1 MSGGVIMSN
10 LVAPWVRRFLVQYV
24 IDERNYTPDTQ
35 HSYRDT
41 FRLFLPFTARQCR
54 CAVDQLA
61 LLKVTPKVV
70 RAFLIHLEQGR
81 RCGPATCN
89 QRLATLRAWCG
100 FVGINSPE
108 HLEWSRQIR
117 MVRFKKHAPAPRQYL
132 EKEQMKALLA
142 APDRREAQGF
152 RDHALLLFLY
162 NTGARAS
169 EATRLT
175 VGDLDLVRSA
185 VTLHG
190 KGRRVRQCPLWKVT
204 VAALREL
211 VTDRA
216 AGQAVF
222 VSQRGGPLTRYG
234 VHTLVERHAQ
244 RTALTNPSLRSKRV
258 SPHTIRHACAMDLL
272 RSGVDI
278 NTIRALLGHVSL
290 TTTNIYA
297 ESDLD
302 MKAKALALCEAPL
315 QRSGR
320 KRSVQK
326 GIMSFLSAV

>member
-1 MSGGVIMSN
+1 MNN
-10 LVAPWVRRFLVQYV
+10 LVAPWVRRFLVEYV
-24 IDERNYTPDTQ
+24 IGERNYTPATQ

-61 LLKVTPKVV
+61 LVKVTPKVV
-70 RAFLIHLEQGR
+70 RTFLVHLEQDR
-81 RCGPATCN
+81 ECGPATCN
-89 QRLATLRAWCG
+89 QRLAALRAWCG

-117 MVRFKKHAPAPRQYL
+117 TIHFKKHAPASRKYL
-132 EKEQMKALLA
+132 EKEEMKALLA
-142 APDRREAQGF
+142 APDRQTAHGF

-162 NTGARAS
+162 NTVARAS

-175 VGDLDLVRSA
+175 VGDVDLVRSV

-190 KGRRVRQCPLWKVT
+190 KGRKVRPCPLWKVT

-211 VTDRA
+211 VRDRGP
-216 AGQAVF
+216 GQAVF

-234 VHTLVERHAQ
+234 IHTLVERHAQ
-244 RTALTNPSLRSKRV
+244 RAALTNPSLRTKSV
-258 SPHTIRHACAMDLL
+258 GPHTIRHTTAMDLL

-278 NTIRALLGHVSL
+278 NTIRALMGHASL
-290 TTTNIYA
+290 KTTNIYA

-315 QRSGR
+315 KQIGP

-326 GIMSFLSAV
+326 GIMGFLSTV